1 MISPSGRAALALDLL
16 PLGVCKWDLA
26 ALLEAPDELETASQE
41 RFDQLLSASSSG
53 REKRLS
59 LSERDRALERADQEV
74 AELNRLGASLVTM
87 FDGPETYPGRLLE
100 CYRPPLF
107 LEILGDTSVLLRDC
121 IAIVGSR
128 KPTPEGVRAAS
139 DLSGQLAAA
148 GLVVVSGL
156 AYGIDKAAHVGCL
169 DAGGQTIAVLGS
181 SVDEI
186 YPAIHSPIA
195 RTIAGRAG
203 GAVVSEFHLHTQPTV
218 YTFPQR
224 NRVISGLSRG
234 VLVVEATK
242 ESGSLITANFALE
255 QNREVFAVPG
265 SIYAPQHVG
274 TNALIKS
281 GAKLVQSVRDVL
293 DELSGFNTV
302 ATVEEQVSETL
313 SQQEQTIIGCIQ
325 TGDTS
330 VDLLCERLACAA
342 PQVLSV
348 LTSLELRGLLVRRGP
363 DSFAIVQPQ

>member
-1 MISPSGRAALALDLL
+1 MISPFGRAALALDLL

-41 RFDQLLSASSSG
+41 RLDQLLSASSSARG
-53 REKRLS
+53 KHVS
-59 LSERDRALERADQEV
+59 LAERDSALEKADNEV
-74 AELNRLGASLVTM
+74 AELNSLGASLVTM
-87 FDGPETYPGRLLE
+87 FDGSETYPGRLLE

-107 LEILGDTSVLLRDC
+107 LQILGDATVLLRDS

-139 DLSGQLAAA
+139 DLAGQLAAA

-186 YPAIHSPIA
+186 YPTIHGPIA
-195 RTIAGRAG
+195 RAIAGSG
-203 GAVVSEFHLHTQPTV
+203 GAVISEFHLHTQPTV

-224 NRVISGLSRG
+224 NRVISGLSLG
-234 VLVVEATK
+234 VLVVEAAK

-255 QNREVFAVPG
+255 QNREVFAIPG

-281 GAKLVQSVRDVL
+281 GAKLVQSACDVL
-293 DELSGFNTV
+293 DELPGFKAV
-302 ATVEEQVSETL
+302 PALEERPSEAL
-313 SQQEQTIIGCIQ
+313 SQQEQTIVGYIQ
-325 TGDTS
+325 TGCTS

-363 DSFAIVQPQ
+363 DSFAIVQPR

>member
-1 MISPSGRAALALDLL
+1 MISPFGRVAVALDLL

-41 RFDQLLSASSSG
+41 RLDQLFSPSSSARG
-53 REKRLS
+53 KRLS
-59 LSERDRALERADQEV
+59 AAERDSALEKADREV
-74 AELNRLGASLVTM
+74 AELKSLGASLVTM
-87 FDGPETYPGRLLE
+87 FDGPETYPGR
-100 CYRPPLF
+100 PPLF
-107 LEILGDTSVLLRDC
+107 LQILGDATVLLRDC

-139 DLSGQLAAA
+139 DLAGQLAAA

-181 SVDEI
+181 SIDEI
-186 YPAIHSPIA
+186 YPAIHGPIA
-195 RTIAGRAG
+195 RTIAGSGG
-203 GAVVSEFHLHTQPTV
+203 GAVISEFHLHTQPTV

-224 NRVISGLSRG
+224 NRVISGLSLG
-234 VLVVEATK
+234 VLVVEAAK

-255 QNREVFAVPG
+255 QNREVFAIPG

-281 GAKLVQSVRDVL
+281 GAKLVQSVHDVL
-293 DELSGFNTV
+293 DELPGFKAV
-302 ATVEEQVSETL
+302 ATPEERPPEAL

-325 TGDTS
+325 TGCTS

-363 DSFAIVQPQ
+363 DSFAIVQPR

>member
-1 MISPSGRAALALDLL
+1 MISPFGRAALALDLL

-26 ALLEAPDELETASQE
+26 ALLASPGELETASQE
-41 RFDQLLSASSSG
+41 RLDQLLSASAAARG
-53 REKRLS
+53 KQLS
-59 LSERDRALERADQEV
+59 VADRDIALEKADREID
-74 AELNRLGASLVTM
+74 ELTTLGGSLVTT

-107 LEILGDTSVLLRDC
+107 LQILGNASVLLRDS

-139 DLSGQLAAA
+139 DLAGQLAAA

-181 SVDEI
+181 SIDEI
-186 YPAIHSPIA
+186 YPSIHGPIA
-195 RTIAGRAG
+195 RTIVASGG
-203 GAVVSEFHLHTQPTV
+203 GAVISEFHLHTQPTV

-224 NRVISGLSRG
+224 NRVISGLSLG
-234 VLVVEATK
+234 VLVVEAAK
-242 ESGSLITANFALE
+242 ESGSLLTANFALE
-255 QNREVFAVPG
+255 QNREVFAIPG

-281 GAKLVQSVRDVL
+281 GAKLVQSVHDIL
-293 DELSGFNTV
+293 EELTGYKAAVTPDQCPSAALTPH
-302 ATVEEQVSETL
+302 EQSV
-313 SQQEQTIIGCIQ
+313 IGCIQ
-325 TGDTS
+325 TGCTS
-330 VDLLCERLACAA
+330 VDLLCERLTWPA

-363 DSFAIVQPQ
+363 DSFAIVQSR

>member
-1 MISPSGRAALALDLL
+1 MISPFGRAALALDLL
-16 PLGVCKWDLA
+16 PLGVYKWDFA
-26 ALLEAPDELETASQE
+26 ALLETSDELETASQE
-41 RFDQLLSASSSG
+41 RLDQLLSASPSARG
-53 REKRLS
+53 KRL
-59 LSERDRALERADQEV
+59 LQAERDSALEKADREA
-74 AELNRLGASLVTM
+74 AELSRLGGSLVTM
-87 FDGPETYPGRLLE
+87 FDGPGTYPSRLLE
-100 CYRPPLF
+100 CFRPPLF
-107 LEILGDTSVLLRDC
+107 LQVMGDATVLLRDC

-139 DLSGQLAAA
+139 DLAGQLAAA

-169 DAGGQTIAVLGS
+169 DVRGQTIAVLGS

-186 YPAIHSPIA
+186 YPTIHGPIA
-195 RTIAGRAG
+195 RTIEESGG

-224 NRVISGLSRG
+224 NRVISGLSLG
-234 VLVVEATK
+234 VLVVEAAK
-242 ESGSLITANFALE
+242 ESGSLLTANFALE

-281 GAKLVQSVRDVL
+281 GAKLVQSAQDVL
-293 DELSGFNTV
+293 DELPGFKDVT
-302 ATVEEQVSETL
+302 ALKERPSQAL
-313 SQQEQTIIGCIQ
+313 SQQEQTIVGCIQ
-325 TGDTS
+325 TGCTS

-363 DSFAIVQPQ
+363 DSFAIVQSL